1 MNRALRRHPTTA
13 KQQQQRRPQRITPPS
28 RQPRPQQRPP
38 GRPAGRLRSLLRPRW
53 LEDIISEL
61 KKVVWPTRQETA
73 YLTMVVIVVA
83 TILGLILGGI
93 DLGFSWIIEQTLLR

>member
-1 MNRALRRHPTTA
+1 MNRALRRHPTAA
-13 KQQQQRRPQRITPPS
+13 KQQQQRRPQRITPP